1 MVFYVKNLQQI
12 LDNTTFVIVTD
23 RNDLDQQLFTQF
35 SRCSNFTRQNPIQAE
50 SKKHLTELLNNRQAN
65 GIFFTTMQKF
75 EEYTDVLTDR
85 RDVIVISD
93 EAHRSQYG
101 LEEKVDSKT
110 GQIKIG
116 SARRMRNALPNATYI
131 GFTGTPISREDKN
144 TCEVFGNYIDIYDM
158 TQSVEDGSTVP
169 IHYES
174 RVAQLG
180 LDEKILEE
188 IDKKYDE
195 LALKAQD
202 YAIYKSK
209 KQLSKMEELLGD
221 PKILNDVCSDIIV
234 HYEDNRQYELSGKA
248 MIVAYSRHIAI
259 NMYKKI
265 LDLRPDWSE
274 KIKVVM
280 SGDNSDLPEWQEIIG
295 IDSYK
300 KDLERKFKDDNDP
313 MKIAIVVDMWLTGF
327 DVPSLA
333 TMYIYK
339 PMKGHNLMQAIA
351 RVNRVFKEKEG
362 GLIVDYIGIASELRK
377 AMSEYTERDNKNYG
391 DMNISKHAYPE
402 FHNHL
407 ADCEELLSGFKY
419 QYKDFIDDD
428 NAKRSKMIS
437 SAVNYLQKPS
447 NEDIKKDYL
456 IKASLLKKALSLCRS
471 KSTYYERLEAA
482 FFESVRSVIVKLEP
496 RDGQFSVK
504 EINQEITELL
514 HRSIKSEGVINVLDI
529 NREISLFDPEF
540 LEKVSAMQEKDMAI
554 KILENLL
561 TEQVRVYKKT
571 DLVKSEE
578 FSEMFKR
585 IKDKYVKDNL
595 TNIEVINELIEM
607 AKQIRDTYEKG
618 NDLGLNS
625 EELAFY
631 HAISL
636 PENIH
641 DFYDDKKLVLI
652 TQELTEALR
661 ANRTIDWQK
670 KQTTRA
676 KMRTTVKRL
685 LRKHGYPPRT
695 NKRSIK

>member
-1 MVFYVKNLQQI
+1 
-12 LDNTTFVIVTD
+12 
-23 RNDLDQQLFTQF
+23 
-35 SRCSNFTRQNPIQAE
+35 
-50 SKKHLTELLNNRQAN
+50 
-65 GIFFTTMQKF
+65 MQKF

-188 IDKKYDE
+188 IDNKYDE

-221 PKILNDVCSDIIV
+221 SEILDDVCSDIIT

-248 MIVAYSRHIAI
+248 MIVAYSRHVAI

-265 LDLRPDWSE
+265 LELRPNWSE

-280 SGDNSDLPEWQEIIG
+280 SSDNKDPPEFQEIMG
-295 IDSYK
+295 TDSYK
-300 KDLERKFKDDNDP
+300 KDLERKFKDDNDS

-362 GLIVDYIGIASELRK
+362 GLIVDYIGIASALRK
-377 AMSEYTERDNKNYG
+377 AMSEYITRLT
-391 DMNISKHAYPE
+391 H
-402 FHNHL
+402 
-407 ADCEELLSGFKY
+407 
-419 QYKDFIDDD
+419 
-428 NAKRSKMIS
+428 
-437 SAVNYLQKPS
+437 
-447 NEDIKKDYL
+447 
-456 IKASLLKKALSLCRS
+456 
-471 KSTYYERLEAA
+471 YY
-482 FFESVRSVIVKLEP
+482 
-496 RDGQFSVK
+496 
-504 EINQEITELL
+504 
-514 HRSIKSEGVINVLDI
+514 
-529 NREISLFDPEF
+529 
-540 LEKVSAMQEKDMAI
+540 
-554 KILENLL
+554 NLL
-561 TEQVRVYKKT
+561 FYQQ
-571 DLVKSEE
+571 
-578 FSEMFKR
+578 
-585 IKDKYVKDNL
+585 L
-595 TNIEVINELIEM
+595 TIFF
-607 AKQIRDTYEKG
+607 G
-618 NDLGLNS
+618 
-625 EELAFY
+625 
-631 HAISL
+631 
-636 PENIH
+636 
-641 DFYDDKKLVLI
+641 
-652 TQELTEALR
+652 
-661 ANRTIDWQK
+661 
-670 KQTTRA
+670 
-676 KMRTTVKRL
+676 
-685 LRKHGYPPRT
+685 
-695 NKRSIK
+695 